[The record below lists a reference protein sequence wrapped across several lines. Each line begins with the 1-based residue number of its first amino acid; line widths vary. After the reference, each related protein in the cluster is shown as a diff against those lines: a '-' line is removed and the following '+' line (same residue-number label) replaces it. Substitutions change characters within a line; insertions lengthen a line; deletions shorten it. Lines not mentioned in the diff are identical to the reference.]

1 MTQEKK
7 EVDWASVERHYRA
20 GVMVLRDIASE
31 YGVTEGSVRKR
42 AKRDN
47 WTRDL
52 GAKIQSR
59 AAELVRKQVV
69 RKSGTQMTQ
78 ASEKETVE
86 INAQA
91 TAIVLIRQKGSIQRS
106 HALFESLMSELDGED
121 GMDLQRR
128 IGSAVKLTEI
138 LERVIKLEREAFGVD
153 ADKQDNPMDAA
164 LKALAAWKSNGHD

>member
-47 WTRDL
+47 WVRDL

-106 HALFESLMSELDGED
+106 HALFESLMSEAEADES
-121 GMDLQRR
+121 DLFRR
-128 IGSAVKLTEI
+128 IDAAKKLTEI

>member
-7 EVDWASVERHYRA
+7 EVDWGTVERHYRA
-20 GVMVLRDIASE
+20 GVLSNVEIARE
-31 YGVTEGSVRKR
+31 CGVTEGSVRKR
-42 AKRDN
+42 AKRDG

-52 GAKIQSR
+52 SGRIKAR
-59 AAELVRKQVV
+59 AEELVRREVV
-69 RKSGTQMTQ
+69 RGAVRGANKATETQM
-78 ASEKETVE
+78 VE

-91 TAIVLIRQKGSIQRS
+91 AAIVLIREKGSIQRS
-106 HALFESLMSELDGED
+106 HALFERLMSEAEADES
-121 GMDLQRR
+121 DLFRR
-128 IGSAVKLTEI
+128 IDAAKKLTEI